1 MRKWREI
8 HSLHFLIFSFFPPS
22 LSISYIKNC
31 LILSQNVKRHLL
43 QYDISFFISTDIFC
57 HTWQTKSRL
66 LSTESKRT
74 SIETNQNLCII
85 CQHLQLYSWFLPN
98 IQDTQLSKTIHSQT
112 KIFHTA
118 HQHAIIKFS
127 SFARLQKKGIGQ
139 ISLVQLNI
147 ACSVL

>member
-8 HSLHFLIFSFFPPS
+8 HSLHFLIFSLFPPS

-31 LILSQNVKRHLL
+31 LILSQNVKWHLL
-43 QYDISFFISTDIFC
+43 RYDISFFISTDIFC

-85 CQHLQLYSWFLPN
+85 CWLLQLYSWFLPN
-98 IQDTQLSKTIHSQT
+98 IQDSQLSKIIHLRT

-118 HQHAIIKFS
+118 HQHALVQLS
-127 SFARLQKKGIGQ
+127 SFARLQKKELDKLLQ
-139 ISLVQLNI
+139 FS
-147 ACSVL
+147 